1 MHRVNLQIKSL
12 STGHICIYFLL
23 QENTFLVHG
32 RIMNTCMATQGRPY
46 LTSGLSYFFYL
57 FIFLLH
63 LKVPIFQFL
72 HHCFFFFLGGFS
84 ICLRSDLAF

>member
-32 RIMNTCMATQGRPY
+32 RIMYTCMATQGRPY
-46 LTSGLSYFFYL
+46 LTSGLSYFF
-57 FIFLLH
+57 FIYS
-63 LKVPIFQFL
+63 I
-72 HHCFFFFLGGFS
+72 FFLQVGHSSLCQIKSVFIS
-84 ICLRSDLAF
+84 